1 MPPKFKRVIMKT
13 EIAELMAKY
22 CIFNG
27 IKIND
32 YLTSL
37 VQNDLSLFKKQ
48 LEKMRELK

>member
-1 MPPKFKRVIMKT
+1 MKT

-27 IKIND
+27 VKIND

-37 VQNDLSLFKKQ
+37 VEKDLVDFKKQ
-48 LEKMRELK
+48 LEKMRALR